1 MRRSDGA
8 AKPRRRNRAPA
19 GEVEPP
25 PATAADGT
33 VRRAVTIAN
42 SRGLHARAAARFVKV
57 AAQFDATVTVVRN
70 DMEVSG
76 LSIMGLMM
84 LAAGLGAEIELRAR
98 GREAAPVIAALV
110 DLIADKF
117 EEE

>member
-1 MRRSDGA
+1 MPPSDRA
-8 AKPRRRNRAPA
+8 AKSRRRARAPA
-19 GEVEPP
+19 GEDET
-25 PATAADGT
+25 ATTVAADGT
-33 VRRAVTIAN
+33 VRRTVVIAN

-57 AAQFDATVTVVRN
+57 AAQFDATVTVLRN

-110 DLIADKF
+110 RLVADKF